1 MLLYAASKDAAYEI
15 SKQAAFDVVQLPYLY
30 NYMKVEVR
38 ELLSYRW
45 RKDPLH
51 ESTNENLNT
60 YVTPQVTA
68 HIPE

>member
-15 SKQAAFDVVQLPYLY
+15 SKQAAYDVVQLPYLY

-45 RKDPLH
+45 RKDHLH
-51 ESTNENLNT
+51 ESTNENLST
-60 YVTPQVTA
+60 YVTPKVTA